1 MRVNV
6 DVTLPCTPARAFAEL
21 DDLQRYP
28 HWMGLVHA
36 ATPEPGGDAWAVELR
51 GKVGPFTR
59 SKKLRMV
66 RTAVDAAGT
75 SCSVRFERRDIDGRE
90 HGTWVLDASV
100 IQRDDVDSGAACDVR
115 VSLEYGGRLWSG
127 VVDAVLRDEIERSK
141 QRLREI
147 VTR

>member
-1 MRVNV
+1 MRINV
-6 DVTLPCTPARAFAEL
+6 DVTLPCAPARAFAEL
-21 DDLQRYP
+21 DDLERYP

-36 ATPEPGGDAWAVELR
+36 ATPEPGGDAWVVELR

-59 SKKLRMV
+59 SKKLRMM
-66 RTAVDAAGT
+66 RTVVNNDGA
-75 SCSVRFERRDIDGRE
+75 SCSVRFERRDTDGRE
-90 HGTWVLDASV
+90 HGSWVLDASV
-100 IQRDDVDSGAACDVR
+100 VQGLEESDTCDVR

-127 VVDAVLRDEIERSK
+127 VVDKVLHDEIERSK